1 MGQNIFSKSALAG
14 VHEVR
19 VTKVVLDTSVFVS
32 ALLSKNKNH
41 SPSIILRKWRE
52 GCFTLVISPQ
62 ILCEITEKLVDL
74 NVAEED
80 IAELLS
86 LIARIADC
94 IDGAVEATFL
104 DDIDRDDNMFLAAAY
119 KSDADYLVSLDKQ
132 HLLPLKYYH
141 GTQVLDPSTFLR
153 LLEQE

>member
-1 MGQNIFSKSALAG
+1 
-14 VHEVR
+14 

-32 ALLSKNKNH
+32 ALLSKNKNS
-41 SPSIILRKWRE
+41 SPAEILRKWRE
-52 GCFTLVISPQ
+52 GYFTLVMSPQ
-62 ILCEITEKLVDL
+62 ILYEITEKLVEL
-74 NVAEED
+74 NVAEDD

-104 DDIDRDDNMFLAAAY
+104 DDIDPDDNMFLAAAY
-119 KSDADYLVSLDKQ
+119 ESDAGYLVSLDKQ

-141 GTQVLDPSTFLR
+141 GTQVVEPLIFLR

>member
-1 MGQNIFSKSALAG
+1 
-14 VHEVR
+14 

-32 ALLSKNKNH
+32 ALLSKNKNS
-41 SPSIILRKWRE
+41 SPAEILRKWRE
-52 GCFTLVISPQ
+52 GYFTLVMSPQ
-62 ILCEITEKLVDL
+62 ILYEITEKLVEL
-74 NVAEED
+74 NVAEDD

-104 DDIDRDDNMFLAAAY
+104 DDIDPDDNMFLAAAY
-119 KSDADYLVSLDKQ
+119 ESDAGYLVSLDKQ

-141 GTQVLDPSTFLR
+141 GTQVVEPLIFLR
-153 LLEQE
+153 LLGQE

>member
-1 MGQNIFSKSALAG
+1 M
-14 VHEVR
+14 
-19 VTKVVLDTSVFVS
+19 TKVVLDTSVFVS
-32 ALLSKNKNH
+32 ALLSKNKNS
-41 SPSIILRKWRE
+41 SPAEILRKWRE
-52 GCFTLVISPQ
+52 GYFTLVMSPQ
-62 ILCEITEKLVDL
+62 ILYEITEKLVEL
-74 NVAEED
+74 NVAEDD

-104 DDIDRDDNMFLAAAY
+104 DDIDPDDNMFLAAAY
-119 KSDADYLVSLDKQ
+119 ESDAGYLVSLDKQ

-141 GTQVLDPSTFLR
+141 GTQVVEPLIFLR